1 MDFDFSLVIANWRFL
16 ANGLL
21 VTLQLALTA
30 IVGAT
35 ILGTA
40 VGIGRVYG
48 PRALTIP
55 LAFYVDSMRS
65 IPVLAVLLWIYFGL
79 PIATGITLAPI
90 WVASFALIIHVGA
103 YMSEIVRA
111 GLLSVRPGQMR
122 AALALG
128 MTPGQAIRKIILPQ
142 AAIRMLP
149 PYGSVLT
156 VAIKDTA
163 ITTVIAVPDYMHR
176 SEVLSSQYIQPFEV
190 FTLALVV
197 YFAML
202 FPTTR
207 LIDAIYRRIGYRGRS

>member
-1 MDFDFSLVIANWRFL
+1 MGFDPSIILASWQFL
-16 ANGLL
+16 AGGLL
-21 VTLQLALTA
+21 VTLQLAATA

-40 VGIGRVYG
+40 VGIARAYG
-48 PRALTIP
+48 PRALAVP
-55 LAFYVDSMRS
+55 LAFYVDSMRA
-65 IPVLAVLLWIYFGL
+65 IPVLAVLLWTYFGL
-79 PIATGITLAPI
+79 PIATGITLSPVV
-90 WVASFALIIHVGA
+90 VASFALIVHVGA
-103 YMSEIVRA
+103 YMSEVVRG

-128 MTPGQAIRKIILPQ
+128 MTRGQAIRKIIVPQ

-156 VAIKDTA
+156 IAIKDTA

-176 SEVLSSQYIQPFEV
+176 SEVVSSQYLQPFEV

-197 YFAML
+197 YFCML

-207 LIDAIYRRIGYRGRS
+207 AVDIVYRRISYRGRS